1 MEQQLAPQRQAAGE
15 RARITAVRRGA
26 IRDKV
31 HIGRVENSFRE
42 AVSIFLKGAVPKSSR
57 IRQADQGAPAAE
69 IAGTLDWALA
79 YLSLPKV
86 PDKYFSA
93 GEVDIRA
100 EPMIDL
106 IPPGVERSET
116 TAGPGRLKLRLL
128 IDELGK
134 VTSIEVLASYPPG
147 FLEDSALPYI
157 REILFAPARLNSM
170 AVKSEKIIEI
180 AYSPDA
186 DP

>member
-1 MEQQLAPQRQAAGE
+1 M
-15 RARITAVRRGA
+15 T
-26 IRDKV
+26 
-31 HIGRVENSFRE
+31 
-42 AVSIFLKGAVPKSSR
+42 
-57 IRQADQGAPAAE
+57 
-69 IAGTLDWALA
+69 
-79 YLSLPKV
+79 
-86 PDKYFSA
+86 
-93 GEVDIRA
+93 
-100 EPMIDL
+100 DL
-106 IPPGVERSET
+106 IPPGIDQSGA

-134 VTSIEVLASYPPG
+134 VTSIEVLASWPPG

-186 DP
+186 NP